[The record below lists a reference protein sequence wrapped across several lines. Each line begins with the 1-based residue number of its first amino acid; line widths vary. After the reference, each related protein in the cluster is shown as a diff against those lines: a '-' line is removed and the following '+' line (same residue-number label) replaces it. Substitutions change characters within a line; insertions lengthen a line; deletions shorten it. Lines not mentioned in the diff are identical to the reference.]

1 MEKKESVKS
10 PAKQW
15 YNPQFF
21 KLKLLLLCLGL
32 CFIAFVLWVEN
43 LTPDLTSLPG
53 VWKSETGQ
61 IMAVSGKRNSV
72 SDMNYTLYDGSLVF
86 DGQTFA
92 KQEEAVFTKLD
103 NSDLFVE
110 FGDAQFIMKSDS
122 ELFYRG
128 MTFYKDRFYYQNHYH
143 FGKVVAPVG
152 EPIHFGRVLDMM
164 MQFMYGSFA
173 VLVIYLLLQS
183 MFPLF
188 SVSVLIPRIIRQ
200 KWGSWCKNK
209 EEKKQRATKQVKQDI
224 LRGNVRLFLQR
235 LYGIAA
241 KIWYFFIGCF
251 MVLII
256 IGGIFGVA
264 GSFIPGLIVD
274 SDDLPGLWKTKDG
287 TVLAISTIHDTRGR
301 GTTQYDWEVVRDGEI
316 LLDWGDVY
324 SDESKDGYEA
334 VIVLGNGKTPDYVF
348 YMEGADQM
356 IFDEETYHKIDT
368 EETSYNFGNMAA
380 RVGFDDQTGP
390 QISPWIFLTAIIIFT
405 IWVVYEF
412 RKETA
417 TLKKANRDRM
427 TKKGKIRGK

>member
-1 MEKKESVKS
+1 MEKEESVKG

-32 CFIAFVLWVEN
+32 CFIVFILWVEN

-92 KQEEAVFTKLD
+92 KREEAVFTKLD

-128 MTFYKDRFYYQNHYH
+128 MTFYKDKYYYQNHYH
-143 FGKVVAPVG
+143 FGMVVAPVG

-188 SVSVLIPRIIRQ
+188 SVSVLIPKGIRQ
-200 KWGSWCKNK
+200 KWASWRKKK
-209 EEKKQRATKQVKQDI
+209 EERDKKKTLKPVASAPKGTFHS
-224 LRGNVRLFLQR
+224 LLQT
-235 LYGIAA
+235 LHVIGA
-241 KIWYFFIGCF
+241 KIWWFVVGCF
-251 MVLII
+251 TVLVV
-256 IGGIFGVA
+256 IGGIYGVA
-264 GSFIPGLIVD
+264 DAFIPGLIVN

-287 TVLAISTIHDTRGR
+287 TVLAISTIHDDRGR
-301 GTTQYDWEVVRDGEI
+301 GTTQYDWEIVRDGEM

-324 SDESKDGYEA
+324 SDEKEAGYEA
-334 VIVLGNGKTPDYVF
+334 VLRLSDGKTAEHVF
-348 YMEGADQM
+348 YMKGADQM
-356 IFDEETYHKIDT
+356 VFDGETYHKLET
-368 EETSYNFGNMAA
+368 EAKSYDFGNMVA
-380 RVGFDDQTGP
+380 RVGFDDQTAP
-390 QISPWIFLTAIIIFT
+390 QLSPWFFLMMVIIFI
-405 IWVVYEF
+405 IWVVYES
-412 RKETA
+412 RKQTTA
-417 TLKKANRDRM
+417 MKKANQKM
-427 TKKGKIRGK
+427 LVKKGKRKKP